1 MVTAAQVVW
10 TAADCFGAEEYQLV
24 LPGRLA
30 VHQKLLLGLRVPQ
43 AQSLTQLTPF
53 LHEPVEP
60 AAV

>member
-30 VHQKLLLGLRVPQ
+30 VHQKLLLRLIPH